1 MSQCPWPCFLGMVLN
16 SSLPLFLFLLCL
28 SQAITENT
36 KKWPAWDQ
44 AAAGVQPREAQVQQE
59 SSEAGWQLQG
69 LMWKCKG
76 CTRTRLSLP
85 TLGPRQHSASC
96 HQRGLWSRQRPSG
109 LTASLVLVSA
119 EADEATAQVCMG
131 TQSSMLVPRMTRS
144 NAKMPQPP
152 GTSLS
157 NLRAGSDFTSLA
169 LQELEL

>member
-1 MSQCPWPCFLGMVLN
+1 MAGLRP
-16 SSLPLFLFLLCL
+16 SSCW
-28 SQAITENT
+28 SIAQ
-36 KKWPAWDQ
+36 
-44 AAAGVQPREAQVQQE
+44 EAQVQQE
-59 SSEAGWQLQG
+59 SSEAGWQHQG
-69 LMWKCKG
+69 LTWKCKG

-85 TLGPRQHSASC
+85 TLDPRQHSACC

-109 LTASLVLVSA
+109 LTGSLVLVSA
-119 EADEATAQVCMG
+119 EADEATAHSLSIQVCMG

-157 NLRAGSDFTSLA
+157 NLRAGSGFTFPA